1 MRANICV
8 VCLHNFINS
17 LMYLLV
23 FVFDWV
29 VRYAFQITGKS
40 VAPKSTN
47 DMKLIHAGKVLENS
61 KTLSESR
68 VHVGDLAAGVITMH
82 VVVQPV
88 VAKKKSGLY
97 SILASIYVN
106 KVFAMYKF
114 FSMMSGPIS
123 FTQYGLINFR

>member
-1 MRANICV
+1 MADGEENIELKFRIYDGTDIGHRTYGSSTTV
-8 VCLHNFINS
+8 AALKQR
-17 LMYLLV
+17 LV
-23 FVFDWV
+23 AEWP
-29 VRYAFQITGKS
+29 QGKS

-88 VAKKKSGLY
+88 VAKKKSDKDVKLKQN
-97 SILASIYVN
+97 SCSCCI
-106 KVFAMYKF
+106 M
-114 FSMMSGPIS
+114 
-123 FTQYGLINFR
+123 